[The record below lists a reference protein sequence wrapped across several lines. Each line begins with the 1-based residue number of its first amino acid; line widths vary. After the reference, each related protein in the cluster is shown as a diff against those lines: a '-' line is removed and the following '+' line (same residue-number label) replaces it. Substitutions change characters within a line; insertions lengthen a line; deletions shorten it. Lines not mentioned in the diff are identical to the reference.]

1 MIYTDKTDS
10 KGWMAYDDNYDGA
23 PDADPIVG
31 YGETEDDALNE
42 YIIEAMDRNSYWREF
57 A

>member
-23 PDADPIVG
+23 PDADPIIG

-42 YIIEAMDRNSYWREF
+42 YIIEAMDRNSYWREL